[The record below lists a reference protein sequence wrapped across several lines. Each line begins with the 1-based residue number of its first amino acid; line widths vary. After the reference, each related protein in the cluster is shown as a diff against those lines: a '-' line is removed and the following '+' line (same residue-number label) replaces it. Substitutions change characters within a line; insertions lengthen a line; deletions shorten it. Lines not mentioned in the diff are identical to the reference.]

1 MKFHNLP
8 QKEKEPKTKKELEA
22 EAVIANKEDNIRQAE
37 AAINKEELEK
47 VVADIEN
54 LNSE

>member
-8 QKEKEPKTKKELEA
+8 KKEKEPKTKKELEA
-22 EAVIANKEDNIRQAE
+22 EAVIANKEDNIRKAE